1 MFSLRNKKNYLSIIL
16 NTLLMWSSGLI
27 TFDCQYH
34 QNSGTITFF
43 ILKCFIQYSYESEH
57 FIMIHLLK
65 KFLLL
70 FLVQTFGKRHLEYL
84 QLFEKEMTANYL
96 RRMKEKE
103 KSGLE
108 RTVSMLQKRYAILLC
123 ICPSLLFL

>member
-1 MFSLRNKKNYLSIIL
+1 
-16 NTLLMWSSGLI
+16 
-27 TFDCQYH
+27 
-34 QNSGTITFF
+34 
-43 ILKCFIQYSYESEH
+43 
-57 FIMIHLLK
+57 MIHLLK